1 MKEQQ
6 ITPEITIG
14 GQPHTADIKALK
26 ERGFQTVINLRA
38 PDEKNLLEDEKRL
51 VEESGMDYASIP
63 VTPQLLD
70 EAAVHRFATSV
81 APKSSQPVYVHC
93 GSGGRAGL
101 LALLHLAIDN
111 GWTVEQALQ
120 EGEKHGISPSE
131 RSPYRRFF
139 EEYIQRRSAG
149 AR

>member
-6 ITPEITIG
+6 ITPEITVG
-14 GQPHTADIKALK
+14 GQPTADNIRELK

-38 PDEKNLLEDEKRL
+38 PDEKNLLKDEKRH
-51 VEESGMDYASIP
+51 VEDNCMDYASIP
-63 VTPQLLD
+63 VASQTLD
-70 EAAVHRFATSV
+70 EAAVQRFSTTVGA
-81 APKSSQPVYVHC
+81 KNSQPVYVHC
-93 GSGGRAGL
+93 GSGGRAGV
-101 LALLHLAIDN
+101 LALLYLAIDN

-120 EGEKHGISPSE
+120 EGEKHGIGPSE

-149 AR
+149 ER